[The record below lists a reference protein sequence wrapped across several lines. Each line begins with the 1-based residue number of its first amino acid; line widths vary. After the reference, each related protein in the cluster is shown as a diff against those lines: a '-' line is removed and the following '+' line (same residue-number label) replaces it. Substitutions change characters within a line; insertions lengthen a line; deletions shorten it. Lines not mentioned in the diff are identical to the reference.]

1 MKKTTKLTVLVS
13 LAVIAT
19 AVLAVPRK
27 AAQLFAPSATDA
39 APSVDQILDKY
50 VEAIGGK
57 AAIEKV
63 TSRVSIGSAEIV
75 GMDAK
80 GTIEIYEK
88 APNKLTRIV
97 KIPGAFAWAS
107 GFNGTLAWAFNMSSG
122 KLEEK
127 KGKELAVAKTAAD
140 FYQVLKLK
148 ERYSK
153 ISVKGVEKIQYRN
166 GPRETYV
173 IEATAPT
180 GDPEKLY
187 FDTETGLLIRHDT
200 MEESEEGKVPIREFL
215 LDYKEV
221 DGVKIPF
228 TSRQAQG
235 TTVLLFKLTDVKQNL
250 GIDEARFNKPAIK

>member
-1 MKKTTKLTVLVS
+1 MKKTTKLAVLLTLAMFVTVL
-13 LAVIAT
+13 LAN
-19 AVLAVPRK
+19 PRR
-27 AAQLFAPSATDA
+27 AAPLLSTTDA

-50 VEAIGGK
+50 VEALGGK
-57 AAIEKV
+57 AAIQKV
-63 TSRVSIGSAEIV
+63 TSRVSKGTAELV
-75 GMDAK
+75 GLETK

-88 APNKLTRIV
+88 APDKLTRIV
-97 KIPGAFAWAS
+97 KIPGVSAWAW
-107 GFNGTLAWAFNMSSG
+107 GFNGTQAWAFNRASG

-127 KGKELAVAKTAAD
+127 KGKELTLAKTEAE

-153 ISVKGVEKIQYRN
+153 MAVKGVEQIQYRN
-166 GPRETYV
+166 GPRATYV
-173 IEATAPT
+173 IEATAATT

-187 FDTETGLLIRHDT
+187 FDTENGLLIRHDT
-200 MEESEEGKVPIREFL
+200 VEESEEGKVPIREFL
-215 LDYKEV
+215 LDYTEV

-235 TTVLLFKLTDVKQNL
+235 RTVLLFKLTDVKQNL